1 MFSFGTIFE
10 LILLYLKSTI
20 NLMMKIFTVSFIIGF
35 FIIFG
40 ELSAQVSDDLNKNN
54 SDFSGQVNKI
64 HLKNLSID
72 SKIYNP
78 KSLKTF
84 KTYSTTDNYSQLSDR
99 SFGFHI
105 DSLFLKKVSSDFVS
119 EQEKIYIPE
128 PEKLKDRDESEKP
141 EYNFQP
147 EYNPLTRFGKD
158 LWIQATSPFRMKGN
172 DFLWLGAGAFITA
185 GLLVSDQG
193 SYAYIKNGKGR
204 TDFFNSVSPEITEF
218 GGNYGLISLG
228 AFAGYS
234 IFFNDKKAMETSY
247 LAFESFLTSSIWVV
261 GIKWI
266 AGRQRPS
273 AQEESRSA
281 NGGKWYGPVAYV
293 RTNPKKSIT
302 NFDAFPSGHTATAFS
317 IATVIAKQYDETLVV
332 PVLSYAA
339 ASIVGITRIAESTH
353 WASDVF
359 VGAIIGYLTATQI
372 VHDNPSQYTRDHRTK
387 VNTKSKLKTSFSLG
401 MYENSPALVFKATF

>member
-1 MFSFGTIFE
+1 
-10 LILLYLKSTI
+10 
-20 NLMMKIFTVSFIIGF
+20 MKIIIISFIFSIYI
-35 FIIFG
+35 FISN
-40 ELSAQVSDDLNKNN
+40 LNAQVSADVQNNRFEAQVPASVYNIHLFNQFEDLKIHENKPNTSRLRFSEVN
-54 SDFSGQVNKI
+54 RYKKFSGKTFDFSTDTLLIKK
-64 HLKNLSID
+64 L
-72 SKIYNP
+72 
-78 KSLKTF
+78 
-84 KTYSTTDNYSQLSDR
+84 TYDN
-99 SFGFHI
+99 I
-105 DSLFLKKVSSDFVS
+105 P
-119 EQEKIYIPE
+119 EQENLYTPE
-128 PEKLKDRDESEKP
+128 PEKLNDRDETEKP
-141 EYNFQP
+141 EYNFLP

-172 DFLWLGAGAFITA
+172 DFLWLGTGAFITA
-185 GLLVSDQG
+185 GLLMSDQG

-204 TDFFNSVSPEITEF
+204 NTFFNSVSPEITEF
-218 GGNYGLISLG
+218 GGNYGLISLA

-273 AQEESRSA
+273 AQEESQSA
-281 NGGKWYGPVAYV
+281 KGGQWYGPVAYI
-293 RTNPKKSIT
+293 RSNPKKSIT

-359 VGAIIGYLTATQI
+359 VGAVIGYLTATQI

-387 VNTKSKLKTSFSLG
+387 ISRKSKIKTSFSLG
-401 MYENSPALVFKATF
+401 MYESSPALVFKAVF